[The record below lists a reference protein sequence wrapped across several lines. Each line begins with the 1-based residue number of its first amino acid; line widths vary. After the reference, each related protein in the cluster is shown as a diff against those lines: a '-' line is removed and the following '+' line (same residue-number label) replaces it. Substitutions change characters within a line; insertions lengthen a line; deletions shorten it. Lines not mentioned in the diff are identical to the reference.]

1 MVGGIQL
8 RLFAAAIG
16 ISLAA
21 VAVPRVSG
29 QGLQNVLRAQS
40 RVFPTVG
47 PGVAAIKR
55 DSSGRYFVLAE
66 PASIISIFDATG
78 KRLDQFPNANSHG
91 ATIRY
96 AVAIDVDSRGR
107 LFVVDRGDNAIKI
120 FAPDG
125 SMLATIHV
133 TAPTSVVALSDGQFA
148 VTTLQSK
155 QLVQIMD
162 EKGATIRTFGDPAD
176 QSNAEAPRE
185 SVMDHGRITGDH
197 GGNIYFAFTSLP
209 DPTLQRFDRFGYS
222 AYGSVISANQFEPV
236 AGRTGHEIQLGYT
249 MSGLYGPESV
259 GAWTDLRSLT
269 ALSVGS
275 RARAGPG
282 TRASSSAAYSTSSPS
297 PISSSM
303 AGTTTFDG
311 NILDFSSDGSP
322 DALDSSS
329 STFGDAGNPD
339 LGLAYGQGMFMPGM
353 FGMGFGDMFHDGL
366 RGGFHDGGGA
376 GAALGGASPNF
387 GGAGP
392 SPGDTGGNFADH
404 FPDGRDGFHGR
415 PGFGLYR
422 AAATVRLALDDPS
435 KRTSEKPVI
444 TAVGVDP
451 ETQEVWTA
459 INDVL
464 VHLDKGGNR
473 MDSYYPVISGGTS
486 LRITSILVEPNRILM
501 ATDPWGIYDF
511 PRPDRPSQSPAS
523 QNSITTQPLQPATP
537 SRAAH

>member
-282 TRASSSAAYSTSSPS
+282 TRASSSAAYSTSSPRAI
-297 PISSSM
+297 PRR
-303 AGTTTFDG
+303 
-311 NILDFSSDGSP
+311 
-322 DALDSSS
+322 
-329 STFGDAGNPD
+329 
-339 LGLAYGQGMFMPGM
+339 
-353 FGMGFGDMFHDGL
+353 
-366 RGGFHDGGGA
+366 RG
-376 GAALGGASPNF
+376 
-387 GGAGP
+387 
-392 SPGDTGGNFADH
+392 
-404 FPDGRDGFHGR
+404 RC
-415 PGFGLYR
+415 
-422 AAATVRLALDDPS
+422 
-435 KRTSEKPVI
+435 
-444 TAVGVDP
+444 
-451 ETQEVWTA
+451 W
-459 INDVL
+459 
-464 VHLDKGGNR
+464 
-473 MDSYYPVISGGTS
+473 
-486 LRITSILVEPNRILM
+486 
-501 ATDPWGIYDF
+501 
-511 PRPDRPSQSPAS
+511 
-523 QNSITTQPLQPATP
+523 
-537 SRAAH
+537 